1 MYWAYKNVTSHQDF
15 TKMKKIYTVLL
26 VLCISASAFGQLQKA
41 DRFFSKGDYKGAA
54 KYYEAALR
62 KNNSK
67 EILGKLIDSY
77 YLDQDYRNASIYLN
91 QLVAERFNDAD
102 RTYDNEFNFKMYH
115 VLNATVSSDKVV
127 DYLDLY
133 YKNRG
138 EDFNKVAALAQIKE
152 LRKRNPKFDATKS
165 NISSEADDFGPVR
178 VGDSVFFVSDRLND
192 EVLKTLFAKRFKT
205 TQRPFLDIYG
215 VRVNGK
221 NELAGEA
228 VRLKQGVNS
237 PLHDGNL
244 CFNAGGDEMYLS
256 RSAYEDSD
264 SGKVFDEEETNRVHL
279 YKSVRIDGIWRD
291 AERLPFVKENFSYMH
306 PSLTRDGKRLYFS
319 SDMEGG
325 LGGFDIYYVT
335 VNLDGT
341 YGTPVNLGPT
351 VNSTHRDQFPYV
363 SNSGDLYFATDGR
376 LGLGLLDIFVAPL
389 TVKGFTEPINLGA
402 PVNSKYDDF
411 SLSYY
416 SENEGLYATNRNGS
430 DDDIYSFVQTG
441 DIITRSFKTQF
452 EVRDAETNELITDA
466 AIQIL
471 GYQGKE
477 VYADRKEDA
486 SPFQVPL
493 TVDDY
498 TFVAS
503 GDNHKEG
510 RMDLQIRGVQTEPYV
525 IKVERIFTDT
535 ELTLIEEKN
544 LPKDLKEKDPSRFEL
559 LTDDKAPQV
568 VEKDGKLFIDVA
580 PIYFDFDLYVIREDS
595 RIVLDELAE
604 KLLKYK
610 RIKMKIR
617 SHTDSRGP
625 TEYNMPLSERRA
637 KSTFDYLVNKGID
650 PARIQYQGYGD
661 TEPVIDCP
669 AGKCTESDHQLN
681 RRSEFEI
688 TGY

>member
-1 MYWAYKNVTSHQDF
+1 MKN
-15 TKMKKIYTVLL
+15 IYTLL
-26 VLCISASAFGQLQKA
+26 IILCVSASAFGQVQKG
-41 DRFFSKGDYKGAA
+41 DRFFNKGDYAGAA
-54 KYYEAALR
+54 KYYEVALR

-67 EILGKLIDSY
+67 EILGKVIDAY

-91 QLVAERFNDAD
+91 QLVAQRFNDAD
-102 RTYDNEFNFKMYH
+102 RTYDNEFNFKMFH

-138 EDFNKVAALAQIKE
+138 EDFDKVAALDLIKE

-178 VGDSVFFVSDRLND
+178 VGDSVFFTSDRLND
-192 EVLKTLFAKRFKT
+192 DVLRTLFAKRFKT

-215 VRVNGK
+215 VRVNDK

-228 VRLKQGVNS
+228 VRLEQGVNS

-244 CFNAGGDEMYLS
+244 CFNTAGDEMYLS
-256 RSAYEDSD
+256 RSAYENGD
-264 SGKVFDEEETNRVHL
+264 SGKIFDEEGTNRVHL
-279 YKSVRIDGIWRD
+279 YKSVRIDGIWRE
-291 AERLPFVKENFSYMH
+291 AERLSFVNENYSYMH
-306 PSLTRDGKRLYFS
+306 PTLTRDGKRLYFA

-335 VNLDGT
+335 VQLDGT
-341 YGTPVNLGPT
+341 YSTPVNLGPT
-351 VNSTHRDQFPYV
+351 INTIHREQFPFV
-363 SNSGDLYFATDGR
+363 SNTGDLYFATDGR

-402 PVNSKYDDF
+402 PINSRYDDF

-416 SENEGLYATNRNGS
+416 SDNNGLYATNRNGT

-441 DIITRSFKTQF
+441 EIITREFKTQF
-452 EVRDAETNELITDA
+452 EVRDADTDELISDA

-486 SPFQVPL
+486 APFQVPL

-498 TFVAS
+498 TFIAS
-503 GDNHKEG
+503 GDNHEEG
-510 RMDLQIRGVQTEPYV
+510 RMDIQIRGLQTAPYV
-525 IKVERIFTDT
+525 IKVKRIFTDS
-535 ELTLIEEKN
+535 ELALMKEKN
-544 LPKDLKEKDPSRFEL
+544 LSKELKEKDPSRFEL
-559 LTDDKAPQV
+559 LTDVNAPQV
-568 VEKDGKLFIDVA
+568 VEKEGKLYMDVA
-580 PIYFDFDLYVIREDS
+580 PIYFDFDLYVVREDS
-595 RIVLDELAE
+595 RVVLDRLAA
-604 KLLKYK
+604 KLTKYK
-610 RIKMKIR
+610 RIKIKIS

-625 TEYNMPLSERRA
+625 AAYNMPLSEKRA
-637 KSTFDYLVNKGID
+637 KSTFDYLVSKGID
-650 PARIQYQGYGD
+650 ASRIQYQGYGD
-661 TEPVIDCP
+661 TQPVINCP
-669 AGKCTESDHQLN
+669 VGKCTEDDHQLN

>member
-1 MYWAYKNVTSHQDF
+1 MKN
-15 TKMKKIYTVLL
+15 IYTLL
-26 VLCISASAFGQLQKA
+26 ILLCVSASAFGQVQKG
-41 DRFFSKGDYKGAA
+41 DRFFNKGDYAGAA
-54 KYYEAALR
+54 KYYEVALR
-62 KNNSK
+62 KDNSK
-67 EILGKLIDSY
+67 EILGKVIDAY
-77 YLDQDYRNASIYLN
+77 YLNQDYRNASIYLN
-91 QLVAERFNDAD
+91 QLVGQRFNDAD
-102 RTYDNEFNFKMYH
+102 RTYDNEFNFKMFH

-138 EDFNKVAALAQIKE
+138 EEFDKVAALDHIKE

-178 VGDSVFFVSDRLND
+178 VGDSVFFTSDRLND
-192 EVLKTLFAKRFKT
+192 DVLRTLFAKRFKT

-215 VRVNGK
+215 VRVNDK

-228 VRLKQGVNS
+228 VRLEQGVNS

-244 CFNAGGDEMYLS
+244 CFNTAGDEMYLS
-256 RSAYEDSD
+256 RSAYENGD
-264 SGKVFDEEETNRVHL
+264 SGKIFDEEGTNRVHL
-279 YKSVRIDGIWRD
+279 YKSVRIDGIWRE
-291 AERLPFVKENFSYMH
+291 AERLSFVNENYSYMH
-306 PSLTRDGKRLYFS
+306 PTLTRDGKRLYFA

-335 VNLDGT
+335 VQLDGT
-341 YGTPVNLGPT
+341 YSTPVNLGPT
-351 VNSTHRDQFPYV
+351 INTIHREQFPFV
-363 SNSGDLYFATDGR
+363 SNTGDLYFATDGR

-402 PVNSKYDDF
+402 PINSRYDDF

-416 SENEGLYATNRNGS
+416 SDNNGLYATNRNGT

-441 DIITRSFKTQF
+441 EIITREFKTQF
-452 EVRDAETNELITDA
+452 EVRDADTDELISDA

-486 SPFQVPL
+486 APFQVPL

-498 TFVAS
+498 TFIAS
-503 GDNHKEG
+503 GDNHEEG
-510 RMDLQIRGVQTEPYV
+510 RMDIQIRGIQTAPYV
-525 IKVERIFTDT
+525 IKVKRIFTDS
-535 ELTLIEEKN
+535 ELALMKEKN
-544 LPKDLKEKDPSRFEL
+544 LSKDLKEKDPSRFEL
-559 LTDDKAPQV
+559 LTDVNAPQV
-568 VEKDGKLFIDVA
+568 VEKEGKLYMDVA
-580 PIYFDFDLYVIREDS
+580 PIYFDFDLYIVREDS
-595 RIVLDELAE
+595 RAVLDRLAA
-604 KLLKYK
+604 KLVKYK
-610 RIKMKIR
+610 RIKIKVS

-625 TEYNMPLSERRA
+625 AAYNMPLSEKRA
-637 KSTFDYLVNKGID
+637 KSTFDYLVSKGID
-650 PARIQYQGYGD
+650 ASRIQYQGYGD
-661 TEPVIDCP
+661 TQPVINCP
-669 AGKCTESDHQLN
+669 VGKCTEDDHQLN

>member
-1 MYWAYKNVTSHQDF
+1 MKN
-15 TKMKKIYTVLL
+15 IYTLL
-26 VLCISASAFGQLQKA
+26 IILCVSASAFGQVQKG
-41 DRFFSKGDYKGAA
+41 DRFFNKGDYAGAA
-54 KYYEAALR
+54 KYYEVALR

-67 EILGKLIDSY
+67 EILGKLIDAY

-91 QLVAERFNDAD
+91 QLVGQRFNDAD

-138 EDFNKVAALAQIKE
+138 EDFDKVVALDLIKE

-178 VGDSVFFVSDRLND
+178 VGDSVFFTSDRLND
-192 EVLKTLFAKRFKT
+192 DVLRTLFAKRFKT

-215 VRVNGK
+215 VRVNDK
-221 NELAGEA
+221 NELAGQA
-228 VRLKQGVNS
+228 VRLEQGVNS

-244 CFNAGGDEMYLS
+244 CFNTAGDEMYLS
-256 RSAYEDSD
+256 RSAYENGD
-264 SGKVFDEEETNRVHL
+264 SGKIFDEEGTNRVHL
-279 YKSVRIDGIWRD
+279 YKSVRIDGIWRE
-291 AERLPFVKENFSYMH
+291 AERLSFVNENYSYMH
-306 PSLTRDGKRLYFS
+306 PTLTRDGKRLYFA

-335 VNLDGT
+335 VRLDGT
-341 YGTPVNLGPT
+341 YSTPVNLGPT
-351 VNSTHRDQFPYV
+351 INTIHREQFPFV
-363 SNSGDLYFATDGR
+363 SNTGDLYFATDGR

-402 PVNSKYDDF
+402 PINSKYDDF

-416 SENEGLYATNRNGS
+416 SDNNGLYATNRNGT

-441 DIITRSFKTQF
+441 EIITREFQTQF
-452 EVRDAETNELITDA
+452 EVRDADTDELISDA

-477 VYADRKEDA
+477 VYANRKSDA
-486 SPFQVPL
+486 TPFQVPL

-498 TFVAS
+498 TFIAS
-503 GDNHKEG
+503 GDNHEEG
-510 RMDLQIRGVQTEPYV
+510 RMDIQIRGVQTTPYV
-525 IKVERIFTDT
+525 IKVKRIFTDT
-535 ELTLIEEKN
+535 ELALMKEKN
-544 LPKDLKEKDPSRFEL
+544 LSKDLKEKDPSRFEL
-559 LTDDKAPQV
+559 LTDVNAPQV
-568 VEKDGKLFIDVA
+568 VEKEGKLYMDVA
-580 PIYFDFDLYVIREDS
+580 PIYFDFDLYEVREDS
-595 RIVLDELAE
+595 RIVLDRLAA
-604 KLLKYK
+604 KLVKYK
-610 RIKMKIR
+610 RIKIKIS

-625 TEYNMPLSERRA
+625 AAYNMPLSGKRA
-637 KSTFDYLVNKGID
+637 KSTYDYLVSKGVD
-650 PARIQYQGYGD
+650 ASRIQYQGYGD
-661 TEPVIDCP
+661 TQPVINCP
-669 AGKCTESDHQLN
+669 IGKCTEDDHQLN

>member
-1 MYWAYKNVTSHQDF
+1 MKN
-15 TKMKKIYTVLL
+15 IYTLL
-26 VLCISASAFGQLQKA
+26 ILLCVSASAFGQVQKG
-41 DRFFSKGDYKGAA
+41 DRFFNKGDYAGAA
-54 KYYEAALR
+54 KYYEVALR

-67 EILGKLIDSY
+67 EILGKVIDAY

-91 QLVAERFNDAD
+91 QLVGQRFNDAD
-102 RTYDNEFNFKMYH
+102 RTYDNEFNFKMFH

-138 EDFNKVAALAQIKE
+138 EEFDKVAALDLIKE
-152 LRKRNPKFDATKS
+152 LRERNPKFDATKS

-178 VGDSVFFVSDRLND
+178 VGDSVFFTSDRLND
-192 EVLKTLFAKRFKT
+192 DVLRTLFAKRFKT

-215 VRVNGK
+215 VRVNDK

-228 VRLKQGVNS
+228 VRLEQGVNS

-244 CFNAGGDEMYLS
+244 CFNTAGDEMYLS
-256 RSAYEDSD
+256 RSAYENGD
-264 SGKVFDEEETNRVHL
+264 SGKIFDEEGTNRVHL
-279 YKSVRIDGIWRD
+279 YKSVRIDGIWRE
-291 AERLPFVKENFSYMH
+291 AERLSFVNENYSYMH
-306 PSLTRDGKRLYFS
+306 PTLTRDGKRLYFA

-335 VNLDGT
+335 VQLDGT
-341 YGTPVNLGPT
+341 YSIPVNLGPT
-351 VNSTHRDQFPYV
+351 INTIHREQFPYV
-363 SNSGDLYFATDGR
+363 SNTGDLYFATDGR

-402 PVNSKYDDF
+402 PINSRYDDF

-416 SENEGLYATNRNGS
+416 SDNNGLYATNRNGT

-441 DIITRSFKTQF
+441 EIITREFKTQF
-452 EVRDAETNELITDA
+452 EVRDADTDELISDA

-486 SPFQVPL
+486 APFQVPL

-498 TFVAS
+498 TFIAS
-503 GDNHKEG
+503 GDNHEEG
-510 RMDLQIRGVQTEPYV
+510 RMDIQIRGIQTAPYV
-525 IKVERIFTDT
+525 IKVKRIFTDS
-535 ELTLIEEKN
+535 ELALMKEKN
-544 LPKDLKEKDPSRFEL
+544 LSKDLKEKDPSRFEL
-559 LTDDKAPQV
+559 LTDVNAPQV
-568 VEKDGKLFIDVA
+568 VEKEGKLYMDVA
-580 PIYFDFDLYVIREDS
+580 PIYFDFDLYVVREDS
-595 RIVLDELAE
+595 RAVLDRLAA
-604 KLLKYK
+604 KLVKYE
-610 RIKMKIR
+610 RIKIKVS

-625 TEYNMPLSERRA
+625 AAYNMPLSEKRA
-637 KSTFDYLVNKGID
+637 KSTFDYLVSKGID
-650 PARIQYQGYGD
+650 ASRIQYQGYGD
-661 TEPVIDCP
+661 TQPVINCP
-669 AGKCTESDHQLN
+669 VGKCTEDDHQLN

>member
-1 MYWAYKNVTSHQDF
+1 MKN
-15 TKMKKIYTVLL
+15 IYTLL
-26 VLCISASAFGQLQKA
+26 IILCVSASAFGQVQKG
-41 DRFFSKGDYKGAA
+41 DRFFNKGDYAGAA
-54 KYYEAALR
+54 KYYEVALR

-67 EILGKLIDSY
+67 EILGKLIDAY

-91 QLVAERFNDAD
+91 QLVGQRFNDAD

-138 EDFNKVAALAQIKE
+138 EDFDKVAALDLIKE

-178 VGDSVFFVSDRLND
+178 VGDSVFFTSDRLND
-192 EVLKTLFAKRFKT
+192 DVLRTLFAKRFKT

-215 VRVNGK
+215 VRVNDK
-221 NELAGEA
+221 NELAGQA
-228 VRLKQGVNS
+228 VRLEQGVNS

-244 CFNAGGDEMYLS
+244 CFNTAGDEMYLS
-256 RSAYEDSD
+256 RSAYENGD
-264 SGKVFDEEETNRVHL
+264 SGKIFDEEGTNRVHL
-279 YKSVRIDGIWRD
+279 YKSVRIDGIWRE
-291 AERLPFVKENFSYMH
+291 AERLSFVNENYSYMH
-306 PSLTRDGKRLYFS
+306 PTLTRDGKRLYFA

-335 VNLDGT
+335 VRLDGT
-341 YGTPVNLGPT
+341 YSTPVNLGPT
-351 VNSTHRDQFPYV
+351 INTIHREQFPFV
-363 SNSGDLYFATDGR
+363 SNTGDLYFATDGR

-402 PVNSKYDDF
+402 PINSKYDDF

-416 SENEGLYATNRNGS
+416 SDNNGLYATNRNGT

-441 DIITRSFKTQF
+441 EIITREFQTQF
-452 EVRDAETNELITDA
+452 EVRDADTDELISDA

-477 VYADRKEDA
+477 VYANRKSDA
-486 SPFQVPL
+486 APFQVPL

-498 TFVAS
+498 TFIAS
-503 GDNHKEG
+503 GDNHEEG
-510 RMDLQIRGVQTEPYV
+510 RMDIQIRGVQTAPYV
-525 IKVERIFTDT
+525 IKVKRIFTDT
-535 ELTLIEEKN
+535 ELALMKEKN
-544 LPKDLKEKDPSRFEL
+544 LSKDLKEKDPSRFEL
-559 LTDDKAPQV
+559 LTDVNAPQV
-568 VEKDGKLFIDVA
+568 VEKEGKLYMDVA
-580 PIYFDFDLYVIREDS
+580 PIYFDFDLYEVREDS
-595 RIVLDELAE
+595 RIVLDRLAA
-604 KLLKYK
+604 KLVKYK
-610 RIKMKIR
+610 RIKIKIS

-625 TEYNMPLSERRA
+625 AAYNMPLSEKRA
-637 KSTFDYLVNKGID
+637 KSTFDYLVSKGID
-650 PARIQYQGYGD
+650 ASRIQYQGYGD
-661 TEPVIDCP
+661 TQPVINCP
-669 AGKCTESDHQLN
+669 IGKCTEDDHQLN

>member
-1 MYWAYKNVTSHQDF
+1 MKN
-15 TKMKKIYTVLL
+15 IYTLL
-26 VLCISASAFGQLQKA
+26 ILLCVSASAFGQVQKG
-41 DRFFSKGDYKGAA
+41 DRFFNKGDYAGAA
-54 KYYEAALR
+54 KYYEVALR

-67 EILGKLIDSY
+67 EILGKVIDAY

-91 QLVAERFNDAD
+91 QLVGQRFNDAD
-102 RTYDNEFNFKMYH
+102 RTYDNEFNFKMFH

-138 EDFNKVAALAQIKE
+138 EDFDKVAALDLIKE

-178 VGDSVFFVSDRLND
+178 VGDSVFFTSDRLND
-192 EVLKTLFAKRFKT
+192 DVLRTLFAKRFKT

-215 VRVNGK
+215 VRVNDK

-228 VRLKQGVNS
+228 VRLEQGVNS

-244 CFNAGGDEMYLS
+244 CFNTAGDEMYLS
-256 RSAYEDSD
+256 RSAYENGD
-264 SGKVFDEEETNRVHL
+264 SGKIFDEEGTNRVHL
-279 YKSVRIDGIWRD
+279 YKSVRIDGIWRE
-291 AERLPFVKENFSYMH
+291 AERLSFVNENYSYMH
-306 PSLTRDGKRLYFS
+306 PTLTRDGKRLYFA

-335 VNLDGT
+335 VQLDGT
-341 YGTPVNLGPT
+341 YSIPVNLGPT
-351 VNSTHRDQFPYV
+351 INTIHREQFPFV
-363 SNSGDLYFATDGR
+363 SNTGDLYFATDGR

-402 PVNSKYDDF
+402 PINSRYDDF

-416 SENEGLYATNRNGS
+416 SDNNGLYATNRNGT

-441 DIITRSFKTQF
+441 EIITREFKTQF
-452 EVRDAETNELITDA
+452 EVRDADTDELISDA

-486 SPFQVPL
+486 APFQVPL

-498 TFVAS
+498 TFIAS
-503 GDNHKEG
+503 GDNHEEG
-510 RMDLQIRGVQTEPYV
+510 RMDIQIRGIQTAPYV
-525 IKVERIFTDT
+525 IKVKRIFTDS
-535 ELTLIEEKN
+535 ELALMKEKN
-544 LPKDLKEKDPSRFEL
+544 LSKDLKEKDPSRFEL
-559 LTDDKAPQV
+559 LTDVNAPQV
-568 VEKDGKLFIDVA
+568 VEKEGKLYMDVA
-580 PIYFDFDLYVIREDS
+580 PIYFDFDLYVVREDS
-595 RIVLDELAE
+595 RAVLDRLAA
-604 KLLKYK
+604 KLVKYE
-610 RIKMKIR
+610 RIKIKVS

-625 TEYNMPLSERRA
+625 AAYNMPLSEKRA
-637 KSTFDYLVNKGID
+637 KSTFDYLVSKGID
-650 PARIQYQGYGD
+650 ASRIQYQGYGD
-661 TEPVIDCP
+661 TQPVINCP
-669 AGKCTESDHQLN
+669 VGKCTEDDHQLN

>member
-1 MYWAYKNVTSHQDF
+1 MKN
-15 TKMKKIYTVLL
+15 IYTLL
-26 VLCISASAFGQLQKA
+26 IILCVSASAFGQVQKG
-41 DRFFSKGDYKGAA
+41 DRFFNKGDYAGAA
-54 KYYEAALR
+54 KYYEVALR

-67 EILGKLIDSY
+67 EILGKVIDAY
-77 YLDQDYRNASIYLN
+77 YLDQDYKNASIYLN
-91 QLVAERFNDAD
+91 QLVGQRFNDAD
-102 RTYDNEFNFKMYH
+102 RTYDNEFNFKMFH
-115 VLNATVSSDKVV
+115 VLNATVSSDKVI

-138 EDFNKVAALAQIKE
+138 EDFDKVAALDLVKE

-178 VGDSVFFVSDRLND
+178 VGDSVFFTSDRLND
-192 EVLKTLFAKRFKT
+192 DVLRTLFAKRFKT

-215 VRVNGK
+215 VRVNDK

-244 CFNAGGDEMYLS
+244 CFNTAGDEMYLS
-256 RSAYEDSD
+256 RSAYENGD
-264 SGKVFDEEETNRVHL
+264 SGKIFDEEGTNRVHL

-291 AERLPFVKENFSYMH
+291 AERLSFVNENYSYMH
-306 PSLTRDGKRLYFS
+306 PTLTKDGKRLYFS

-335 VNLDGT
+335 VQLDGT
-341 YGTPVNLGPT
+341 YSTPVNLGPT
-351 VNSTHRDQFPYV
+351 INTTHRDQFPYV
-363 SNSGDLYFATDGR
+363 SSTGDLYFATDGR

-402 PVNSKYDDF
+402 PINSRYDDF

-416 SENEGLYATNRNGS
+416 SDNNGLYATNRNGT

-441 DIITRSFKTQF
+441 EIITREFNTQF
-452 EVRDAETNELITDA
+452 EVRDADTNELITDA

-477 VYADRKEDA
+477 IYANRKEDA
-486 SPFQVPL
+486 TPFQVPL

-498 TFVAS
+498 TFIAS
-503 GDNHKEG
+503 GDNHEEG
-510 RMDLQIRGVQTEPYV
+510 RMDIQVRGVQESPFV
-525 IKVERIFTDT
+525 IKVKRIFTDS
-535 ELTLIEEKN
+535 ELALMQEKN
-544 LPKDLKEKDPSRFEL
+544 LSKDLKEKDPSRFEL
-559 LTDDKAPQV
+559 LTDVNAPQV
-568 VEKDGKLFIDVA
+568 VEKEGKLYMDVA

-595 RIVLDELAE
+595 RVVLDRLAA
-604 KLLKYK
+604 KLIKYK

-617 SHTDSRGP
+617 SHTDSRGAAV
-625 TEYNMPLSERRA
+625 YNMPLSEKRA
-637 KSTFDYLVNKGID
+637 KSSFEYLISKGID
-650 PARIQYQGYGD
+650 ASRIQYQGYGD
-661 TEPVIDCP
+661 TQPVINCP
-669 AGKCTESDHQLN
+669 VGKCTEDDHQLN

>member
-1 MYWAYKNVTSHQDF
+1 MKN
-15 TKMKKIYTVLL
+15 IYTLL
-26 VLCISASAFGQLQKA
+26 ILLCVSASAFGQVQKG
-41 DRFFSKGDYKGAA
+41 DRFFNKGDYAGAA
-54 KYYEAALR
+54 KYYEVALR

-67 EILGKLIDSY
+67 EILGKVIDAY

-91 QLVAERFNDAD
+91 QLVGQRFNDAD
-102 RTYDNEFNFKMYH
+102 RTYDNEFNFKMFH

-138 EDFNKVAALAQIKE
+138 EDFDKVAALDLIKE

-178 VGDSVFFVSDRLND
+178 VGDSVFFTSDRLND
-192 EVLKTLFAKRFKT
+192 DVLRTLFAKRFKT

-215 VRVNGK
+215 VRVNDK

-228 VRLKQGVNS
+228 VRLEQGVNS

-244 CFNAGGDEMYLS
+244 CFNTAGDEMYLS
-256 RSAYEDSD
+256 RSAYENGD
-264 SGKVFDEEETNRVHL
+264 SGKIFDEEGTNRVHL
-279 YKSVRIDGIWRD
+279 YKSVRIDGIWRE
-291 AERLPFVKENFSYMH
+291 AERLSFVNENYSYMH
-306 PSLTRDGKRLYFS
+306 PTLTRDGKRLYFA

-335 VNLDGT
+335 VQLDGT
-341 YGTPVNLGPT
+341 YSTPVNLGPT
-351 VNSTHRDQFPYV
+351 INTIHREQFPFV
-363 SNSGDLYFATDGR
+363 SNTGDLYFATDGR

-402 PVNSKYDDF
+402 PINSRYDDF

-416 SENEGLYATNRNGS
+416 SDNNGLYATNRNGT

-441 DIITRSFKTQF
+441 EIITREFKTQF
-452 EVRDAETNELITDA
+452 EVRDADTDELISDA

-486 SPFQVPL
+486 APFQVPL

-498 TFVAS
+498 TFIAS
-503 GDNHKEG
+503 GDNHEEG
-510 RMDLQIRGVQTEPYV
+510 RMDIQIRGIQTSPYV
-525 IKVERIFTDT
+525 IKVKRIFTDS
-535 ELTLIEEKN
+535 ELALMKEKN
-544 LPKDLKEKDPSRFEL
+544 LSKDLKEKDPSRFEL
-559 LTDDKAPQV
+559 LTDVNAPQV
-568 VEKDGKLFIDVA
+568 VEKEGKLYMDVA
-580 PIYFDFDLYVIREDS
+580 PIYFDFDLYVVREDS
-595 RIVLDELAE
+595 RAVLDRLAA
-604 KLLKYK
+604 KLVKYE
-610 RIKMKIR
+610 RIKIKVS

-625 TEYNMPLSERRA
+625 AAYNMPLSEKRA
-637 KSTFDYLVNKGID
+637 KSTFDYLVSKGID
-650 PARIQYQGYGD
+650 ASRIQYQGYGD
-661 TEPVIDCP
+661 TEPVINCP
-669 AGKCTESDHQLN
+669 VGKCTEDDHQLN

>member
-1 MYWAYKNVTSHQDF
+1 MKN
-15 TKMKKIYTVLL
+15 IYTLL
-26 VLCISASAFGQLQKA
+26 IILCVSASAFGQVQKG
-41 DRFFSKGDYKGAA
+41 DRFFNKGDYAGAA
-54 KYYEAALR
+54 KYYEVALR

-67 EILGKLIDSY
+67 EILGKLIDAY

-91 QLVAERFNDAD
+91 QLVGQRFNDAD

-138 EDFNKVAALAQIKE
+138 EDFDKVTALDLIKE

-178 VGDSVFFVSDRLND
+178 VGDSVFFTSDRLND
-192 EVLKTLFAKRFKT
+192 DVLRTLFAKRFKT

-215 VRVNGK
+215 VRVNDK
-221 NELAGEA
+221 NELAGQA
-228 VRLKQGVNS
+228 VRLEQGVNS

-244 CFNAGGDEMYLS
+244 CFNTAGDEMYLS
-256 RSAYEDSD
+256 RSAYENGD
-264 SGKVFDEEETNRVHL
+264 SGKIFDEEGTNRVHL
-279 YKSVRIDGIWRD
+279 YKSVRIDGIWRE
-291 AERLPFVKENFSYMH
+291 AERLSFVNENYSYMH
-306 PSLTRDGKRLYFS
+306 PTLTRDGKRLYFA

-335 VNLDGT
+335 VRLDGT
-341 YGTPVNLGPT
+341 YSTPVNLGPT
-351 VNSTHRDQFPYV
+351 INTIHREQFPFV
-363 SNSGDLYFATDGR
+363 SNTGDLYFATDGR

-402 PVNSKYDDF
+402 PINSKYDDF

-416 SENEGLYATNRNGS
+416 SDNNGLYATNRNGT

-441 DIITRSFKTQF
+441 EIITREFQTQF
-452 EVRDAETNELITDA
+452 EVRDADTDELISDA

-477 VYADRKEDA
+477 VYANRKSDA
-486 SPFQVPL
+486 APFQVPL

-498 TFVAS
+498 TFIAS
-503 GDNHKEG
+503 GDNHEEG
-510 RMDLQIRGVQTEPYV
+510 RMDIQIRGVQTTPYV
-525 IKVERIFTDT
+525 IKVKRIFTDT
-535 ELTLIEEKN
+535 ELALMKEKN
-544 LPKDLKEKDPSRFEL
+544 LSKDLKEKDPSRFEL
-559 LTDDKAPQV
+559 LTDVNAPQV
-568 VEKDGKLFIDVA
+568 VEKEGKLYMAVA
-580 PIYFDFDLYVIREDS
+580 PIYFDFDLYEVREDS
-595 RIVLDELAE
+595 RIVLDRLAA
-604 KLLKYK
+604 KLVKYK
-610 RIKMKIR
+610 RIKIKIS

-625 TEYNMPLSERRA
+625 AAYNMPLSEKRG
-637 KSTFDYLVNKGID
+637 KSTFDYLVSKGID
-650 PARIQYQGYGD
+650 ASRIQYQGYGD
-661 TEPVIDCP
+661 TQPVINCP
-669 AGKCTESDHQLN
+669 IGKCTEDDHQLN

>member
-1 MYWAYKNVTSHQDF
+1 MKN
-15 TKMKKIYTVLL
+15 IYTLL
-26 VLCISASAFGQLQKA
+26 ILLCVSASAFGQVQKG
-41 DRFFSKGDYKGAA
+41 DRFFNKGDYAGAA
-54 KYYEAALR
+54 KYYEVALR
-62 KNNSK
+62 KDNYK
-67 EILGKLIDSY
+67 EILGKVIDAY

-91 QLVAERFNDAD
+91 QLVGQRFNDAD
-102 RTYDNEFNFKMYH
+102 RTYDNEFNFKMFH

-138 EDFNKVAALAQIKE
+138 EDFDKVAALDLIKE

-178 VGDSVFFVSDRLND
+178 VGDSVFFTSDRLND
-192 EVLKTLFAKRFKT
+192 DVLRTLFAKRFKT

-215 VRVNGK
+215 VRVNDK

-228 VRLKQGVNS
+228 VRLEQGVNS

-244 CFNAGGDEMYLS
+244 CFNTAGDEMYLS
-256 RSAYEDSD
+256 RSAYENGD
-264 SGKVFDEEETNRVHL
+264 SGKIFDEEGTNRVHL
-279 YKSVRIDGIWRD
+279 YKSVRIDGIWRE
-291 AERLPFVKENFSYMH
+291 AERLSFVNENYSYMH
-306 PSLTRDGKRLYFS
+306 PTLTRDGKRLYFA

-335 VNLDGT
+335 VQLDGT
-341 YGTPVNLGPT
+341 YSTPVNLGPT
-351 VNSTHRDQFPYV
+351 INTIHREQFPFV
-363 SNSGDLYFATDGR
+363 SNTGDLYFATDGR

-402 PVNSKYDDF
+402 PINSRYDDF

-416 SENEGLYATNRNGS
+416 SDNNGLYATNRNGT

-441 DIITRSFKTQF
+441 EIITREFKTQF
-452 EVRDAETNELITDA
+452 EVRDADTDELISDA

-486 SPFQVPL
+486 APFQVPL

-498 TFVAS
+498 TFIAS
-503 GDNHKEG
+503 GDNHEEG
-510 RMDLQIRGVQTEPYV
+510 RMDIQIRGIQTAPYV
-525 IKVERIFTDT
+525 IKVKRIFTDS
-535 ELTLIEEKN
+535 ELALMKEKN
-544 LPKDLKEKDPSRFEL
+544 LSKDLKEKDPSRFEL
-559 LTDDKAPQV
+559 LTDVNAPQV
-568 VEKDGKLFIDVA
+568 VEKEGKLYMDVA
-580 PIYFDFDLYVIREDS
+580 PIYFDFDLYVVREDS
-595 RIVLDELAE
+595 RAVLDRLAA
-604 KLLKYK
+604 KLVKYE
-610 RIKMKIR
+610 RIKIKVS

-625 TEYNMPLSERRA
+625 AAYNMPLSEKRA
-637 KSTFDYLVNKGID
+637 KSTFDYLVSKGID
-650 PARIQYQGYGD
+650 ASRIQYQGYGD
-661 TEPVIDCP
+661 TQPVINCP
-669 AGKCTESDHQLN
+669 VGKCTEDDHQLN

>member
-1 MYWAYKNVTSHQDF
+1 MKN
-15 TKMKKIYTVLL
+15 IYTLL
-26 VLCISASAFGQLQKA
+26 IILCVSASAFGQVQKG
-41 DRFFSKGDYKGAA
+41 DRFFNKGDYAGAA
-54 KYYEAALR
+54 KYYEVALR

-67 EILGKLIDSY
+67 EILGKVIDAY
-77 YLDQDYRNASIYLN
+77 YLDQDYKNASIYLN
-91 QLVAERFNDAD
+91 QLVGQRFNDAD
-102 RTYDNEFNFKMYH
+102 RTYDNEFNFKMFH
-115 VLNATVSSDKVV
+115 VLNATVSSDKVI

-138 EDFNKVAALAQIKE
+138 EDFDKVAALDLVKE

-178 VGDSVFFVSDRLND
+178 VGDSVFFTSDRLND
-192 EVLKTLFAKRFKT
+192 DVLRTLFAKRFKT

-215 VRVNGK
+215 VRVNDK

-244 CFNAGGDEMYLS
+244 CFNTAGDEMYLS
-256 RSAYEDSD
+256 RSAYENGD
-264 SGKVFDEEETNRVHL
+264 SGKIFDEEGTNRVHL

-291 AERLPFVKENFSYMH
+291 AERLSFVNENYSYMH
-306 PSLTRDGKRLYFS
+306 PTLTKDGKRLYFS

-335 VNLDGT
+335 VQLDGT
-341 YGTPVNLGPT
+341 YSTPVNLGPT
-351 VNSTHRDQFPYV
+351 INTTHRDQFPYV
-363 SNSGDLYFATDGR
+363 SSTGDLYFATDGR

-402 PVNSKYDDF
+402 PINSRYDDF

-416 SENEGLYATNRNGS
+416 SDNNGLYATNRNGT

-441 DIITRSFKTQF
+441 EIITREFNTQF
-452 EVRDAETNELITDA
+452 EVRDADTNELITDA

-477 VYADRKEDA
+477 IYANRKEDA
-486 SPFQVPL
+486 TPFQVPL

-498 TFVAS
+498 TFIAS
-503 GDNHKEG
+503 GDNHEEG
-510 RMDLQIRGVQTEPYV
+510 RMDIQVRGVQESPFV
-525 IKVERIFTDT
+525 IKVKRIFTDS
-535 ELTLIEEKN
+535 ELALMQEKN
-544 LPKDLKEKDPSRFEL
+544 LSKDLKEKDPSRFEL
-559 LTDDKAPQV
+559 LTDVNAPQV
-568 VEKDGKLFIDVA
+568 VEKEGKLYMDVA

-595 RIVLDELAE
+595 RVVLDRLAA
-604 KLLKYK
+604 KLIKYK

-617 SHTDSRGP
+617 SHTDSRGAAA
-625 TEYNMPLSERRA
+625 YNMPLSEKRA
-637 KSTFDYLVNKGID
+637 KSTFEYLISKGID
-650 PARIQYQGYGD
+650 ASRIQYQGYGD
-661 TEPVIDCP
+661 TQPIINCPV
-669 AGKCTESDHQLN
+669 GKCTEDDHQLN

>member
-1 MYWAYKNVTSHQDF
+1 MKN
-15 TKMKKIYTVLL
+15 IYTLL
-26 VLCISASAFGQLQKA
+26 IILCVSASAFGQVQKG
-41 DRFFSKGDYKGAA
+41 DRFFNKGDYAGAA
-54 KYYEAALR
+54 KYYEVALR

-67 EILGKLIDSY
+67 EILGKLIDAY

-91 QLVAERFNDAD
+91 QLVGQRFNDAD
-102 RTYDNEFNFKMYH
+102 RTYDNEFNFKMFH

-138 EDFNKVAALAQIKE
+138 EDFDKVAALDLIKE

-178 VGDSVFFVSDRLND
+178 VGDSVFFTSDRLND
-192 EVLKTLFAKRFKT
+192 DVLRTLFAKRFKT

-215 VRVNGK
+215 VRVNDK
-221 NELAGEA
+221 NELAGQA
-228 VRLKQGVNS
+228 VRLEQGVNS

-244 CFNAGGDEMYLS
+244 CFNTAGDEMYLS
-256 RSAYEDSD
+256 RSAYENGD
-264 SGKVFDEEETNRVHL
+264 SGKIFDEEGTNRVHL
-279 YKSVRIDGIWRD
+279 YKSVRIDGIWRE
-291 AERLPFVKENFSYMH
+291 AERLSFVNENYSYMH
-306 PSLTRDGKRLYFS
+306 PTLTRDGKRLYFA

-335 VNLDGT
+335 VQLDGT
-341 YGTPVNLGPT
+341 YSTPVNLGPT
-351 VNSTHRDQFPYV
+351 INTIHREQFPFV
-363 SNSGDLYFATDGR
+363 SNTGDLYFATDGR

-402 PVNSKYDDF
+402 PINSKYDDF

-416 SENEGLYATNRNGS
+416 SDNNGLYATNRNGT

-441 DIITRSFKTQF
+441 EIITREFQTQF
-452 EVRDAETNELITDA
+452 EVRDADTDELISDA

-477 VYADRKEDA
+477 VYANRKSDA
-486 SPFQVPL
+486 APFQVPL

-498 TFVAS
+498 TFIAS
-503 GDNHKEG
+503 GDNHEEG
-510 RMDLQIRGVQTEPYV
+510 RMDIQIRGVQTAPYV
-525 IKVERIFTDT
+525 IKVKRIFTDT
-535 ELTLIEEKN
+535 ELALMKEKN
-544 LPKDLKEKDPSRFEL
+544 LSKDLKEKDPSRFEL
-559 LTDDKAPQV
+559 LTDVNAPQV
-568 VEKDGKLFIDVA
+568 VEKEGKLYMDVA
-580 PIYFDFDLYVIREDS
+580 PIYFDFDLYEVREDS
-595 RIVLDELAE
+595 RIVLDRLAA
-604 KLLKYK
+604 KLVKYK
-610 RIKMKIR
+610 RIKIKIS

-625 TEYNMPLSERRA
+625 AAYNMPLSEKRA
-637 KSTFDYLVNKGID
+637 KSTFDYLVSKGID
-650 PARIQYQGYGD
+650 ASRIQYQGYGD
-661 TEPVIDCP
+661 TQPVINCP
-669 AGKCTESDHQLN
+669 IGKCTEDDHQLN